1 MNCMCLRVNNLR
13 MLARVWKETHVFLA
27 LMWDS
32 SQLARMHVESNP
44 CLNVRIH
51 LNLYC
56 EYICVKRILCRCS
69 AHACI
74 GAVRIKVYIDLYIGL
89 YGSHIICWHR
99 GLGVRLVYLFI
110 VFAVRVNKERA
121 YACEFRFNETG
132 VLGCRSERVID
143 ESGVLC
149 VYRQRLL
156 PFSWFVFRQRLF
168 ESENIISLSLS
179 LFSWFIYV
187 RKSVCWRVL
196 CFGLVHILKKCIN
209 NVQVRYFSYIF

>member
-1 MNCMCLRVNNLR
+1 
-13 MLARVWKETHVFLA
+13 
-27 LMWDS
+27 MWDS

-56 EYICVKRILCRCS
+56 EYICVKRILCKCS
-69 AHACI
+69 AHASI

-179 LFSWFIYV
+179 LFVIYICEEIGLLT
-187 RKSVCWRVL
+187 RALFWSCAYFKKMYKL
-196 CFGLVHILKKCIN
+196 CPGPLF
-209 NVQVRYFSYIF
+209 